1 MSKRITIYIIAVIC
15 VVLLPAKA
23 ITAGIT
29 GGRGQLNVKLEY
41 NGATVSGVA
50 VSICRVATI
59 EADGGGAAYSLI
71 APFDL
76 TGTGYG
82 PESMNS
88 TDMTAASNQRLAD
101 IFSRQ
106 VNAGVT
112 RWGSVTDARGIAS
125 FSELVS
131 GMYLITQDNSGAVGY
146 SFAPLLVPVPYQTAD
161 GWSYD
166 VTAQPKGERT
176 PPPVTPPPVTPPAP
190 PPPAPPPTTT
200 PPLTTSPPPP
210 PTTPPPP
217 PVETT
222 PESPTD
228 SDIPEDGPPREY
240 FPPNEPPPDD
250 SPPAPDLPQTGAPR
264 WPVPVLSGSGI
275 ISMAIGICICRKTSK
290 KTNM

>member
-1 MSKRITIYIIAVIC
+1 
-15 VVLLPAKA
+15 LLPAKA

-176 PPPVTPPPVTPPAP
+176 PPPVTPPPPT
-190 PPPAPPPTTT
+190 PPAPPPTTT

>member
-176 PPPVTPPPVTPPAP
+176 PPPVTPPPPT
-190 PPPAPPPTTT
+190 PPAPPPTTT